1 MSYIGKPPQT
11 GNFLKLDSLTAS
23 ATASYTMQHNSANY
37 SPESVNHML
46 VSLNGVIQ
54 SPTTAYT
61 ISGST
66 LTFASALTSSDSID
80 FIMVFGNVLD
90 IGTPSDSTVSLA
102 KLTATGTA
110 SSSTFLRGDNSWA
123 SAGSPSITDNGNAN
137 AITIDSD
144 ENVNLT
150 QNLTVVDD
158 KGITFGTGAD
168 WHLAAAAGEGSIQLF
183 RGADNTQGSDEGKI
197 SFSAGATGNESAVM
211 VVSGEGESSDARV
224 YLYNDQGD
232 DSDNTWL
239 VGADEGSAVFD
250 VGMNTTRQ
258 NIKFD
263 GNGNGYADATWQ
275 DNTWDYAEL
284 FPWKTLL
291 INDDYINALWG
302 KSVVLDGDFVRI
314 AEEGEEEKVIGVV
327 RPKGSTSSHGDGL
340 QWQGKWKKDVW
351 GNYEKENY
359 TRITWQENGYRH
371 SYPKDRIPT
380 HRLKMG
386 IGEDKDIHK
395 KESSFELD
403 KNGNKIPVVVPKTA
417 KEKSATNYLERTHK
431 KGRVDVPLERRIYTD
446 TYDPNTSYNR
456 REDRPKE
463 WVLIGMLGQ
472 VPVRDTAIIPTH
484 WKKMKNLESGIDK
497 YFIFN
502 K

>member
-1 MSYIGKPPQT
+1 
-11 GNFLKLDSLTAS
+11 
-23 ATASYTMQHNSANY
+23 
-37 SPESVNHML
+37 
-46 VSLNGVIQ
+46 
-54 SPTTAYT
+54 
-61 ISGST
+61 
-66 LTFASALTSSDSID
+66 
-80 FIMVFGNVLD
+80 
-90 IGTPSDSTVSLA
+90 
-102 KLTATGTA
+102 
-110 SSSTFLRGDNSWA
+110 
-123 SAGSPSITDNGNAN
+123 
-137 AITIDSD
+137 
-144 ENVNLT
+144 
-150 QNLTVVDD
+150 
-158 KGITFGTGAD
+158 
-168 WHLAAAAGEGSIQLF
+168 
-183 RGADNTQGSDEGKI
+183 
-197 SFSAGATGNESAVM
+197 M

-284 FPWKTLL
+284 FPWKTPL
-291 INDDYINALWG
+291 INDDDINALWG